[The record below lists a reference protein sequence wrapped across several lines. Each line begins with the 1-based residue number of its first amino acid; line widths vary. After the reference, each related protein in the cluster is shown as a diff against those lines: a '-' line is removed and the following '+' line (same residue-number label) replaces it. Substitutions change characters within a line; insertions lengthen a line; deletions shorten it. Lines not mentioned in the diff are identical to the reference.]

1 MAFEQFEKVGTVA
14 EDAEGVRQRKGDLA
28 AGGARDG
35 DGFAHR
41 GARHDRV
48 PKVTF
53 EVEPRRIAHHVMVEV
68 RGSEFLAGAEV
79 GVHRAVAVRGD
90 DDQAAAG
97 RRAANVGGGDIFDAG
112 GADVVREHRTELVIG
127 DAADEGTAHAHRGEA
142 GAGVGGRA
150 AGDFAA
156 GAHVAVQP
164 LGLVCIDQ
172 PHAALFDALVGEE
185 FGFGGGDDID
195 KRVADGENVV
205 AGSGHGFPAS
215 GMCVLVLAAGSS
227 VKFIVYQ
234 DLLDKATRL
243 LPVGVKVVF
252 LADRGFVD
260 HQLLR
265 YLRAQ
270 LGWHYRIRVKSNA
283 WVYRGGQGWMQ
294 LDQFHLGVGQA
305 RMLHHVHLHKRHSV
319 AGVHLALARENQ
331 TGQLWQVVSS
341 EPTTLHT
348 LREYALRF
356 DIEESFL
363 DDKSNGFEWENSGLR
378 CAVALSRLCLVMA
391 VATLFLTLQ
400 GTAVVTAKQRRWVD
414 PHWFRG
420 MSYFKIGWNW
430 VKTAL
435 TRGWDLFSLQ
445 SLTSNHDLDPAKAS
459 NPQFERRRY
468 RVEFQVQSF
477 DYAA

>member
-1 MAFEQFEKVGTVA
+1 MNNASRLY
-14 EDAEGVRQRKGDLA
+14 DALLDFVSQSAWSDQRHIYVLVWMVIGVIQEGSVNLTRWLSHVQTPAQQAQSTQRRFARWLHNPRIHPTHLYGSWIQA
-28 AGGARDG
+28 ALSEWKDSVLYLSFDTTMLWDSFCVIRLSVVYRGRAVPLIWRV
-35 DGFAHR
+35 FAH
-41 GARHDRV
+41 
-48 PKVTF
+48 
-53 EVEPRRIAHHVMVEV
+53 
-68 RGSEFLAGAEV
+68 GS
-79 GVHRAVAVRGD
+79 
-90 DDQAAAG
+90 
-97 RRAANVGGGDIFDAG
+97 
-112 GADVVREHRTELVIG
+112 
-127 DAADEGTAHAHRGEA
+127 
-142 GAGVGGRA
+142 
-150 AGDFAA
+150 
-156 GAHVAVQP
+156 
-164 LGLVCIDQ
+164 
-172 PHAALFDALVGEE
+172 
-185 FGFGGGDDID
+185 
-195 KRVADGENVV
+195 
-205 AGSGHGFPAS
+205 
-215 GMCVLVLAAGSS
+215 SS